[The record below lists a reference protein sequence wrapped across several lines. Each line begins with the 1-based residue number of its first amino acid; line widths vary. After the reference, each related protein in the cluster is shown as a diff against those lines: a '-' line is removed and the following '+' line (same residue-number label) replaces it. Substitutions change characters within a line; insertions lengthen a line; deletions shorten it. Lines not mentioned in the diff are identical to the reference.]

1 LECVPYSFLSQAE
14 LFLAF
19 PLPLPLDQKQQLQHG
34 VSLLLRKLS
43 SFTLI
48 EECGVQFHM
57 FAGRCLF
64 VCFVLSVINFK
75 LESFFIE
82 YFKLKPLILK
92 SSVGFSLVLSL
103 FLLAIRQEWRV
114 HAQLEVVQVH
124 EAVLSSKDLLP
135 LQVLLCELL
144 IILRLEGYPLDFE

>member
-1 LECVPYSFLSQAE
+1 
-14 LFLAF
+14 
-19 PLPLPLDQKQQLQHG
+19 
-34 VSLLLRKLS
+34 
-43 SFTLI
+43 
-48 EECGVQFHM
+48 
-57 FAGRCLF
+57 
-64 VCFVLSVINFK
+64 
-75 LESFFIE
+75 
-82 YFKLKPLILK
+82 
-92 SSVGFSLVLSL
+92 VGFSLVLSL